1 MREASV
7 QRPAHDGLL
16 CQAGRNWRREVR
28 GMEGRQELFAEGRQ
42 GGRGCA
48 KGMRGETERTSR
60 KCKCVWGGGRKR
72 VNKVQRER
80 RQLRDRERHEGRR
93 RQQSEFIFINGE
105 RAERELLKKR
115 KMNERMSEDGG
126 EG

>member
-1 MREASV
+1 
-7 QRPAHDGLL
+7 
-16 CQAGRNWRREVR
+16 
-28 GMEGRQELFAEGRQ
+28 MEGRQELFAEGRQ

-60 KCKCVWGGGRKR
+60 KCKCACVCGGGGWKR

-115 KMNERMSEDGG
+115 KMNERMSENGG